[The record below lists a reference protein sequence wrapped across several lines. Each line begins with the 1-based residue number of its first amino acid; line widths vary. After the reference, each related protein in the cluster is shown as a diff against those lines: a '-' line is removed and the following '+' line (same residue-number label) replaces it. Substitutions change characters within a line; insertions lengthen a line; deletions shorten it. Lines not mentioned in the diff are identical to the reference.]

1 MKKIIKL
8 FVVLVIVIGVVCGC
22 KKVDKQDKLSIVT
35 TNFASYDFVRAIVKD
50 NKNVEVKM
58 LLKPGS
64 DMHSYEPTPK
74 DIISIEESDLFVY
87 NGGESEEWVDDILG
101 DIDTKNTKIVKMMD
115 LVNLSEEE
123 VIEGMESEEEEEESD
138 EKEYDEHVW
147 SSPANAIKIIRS
159 LEGDIIK
166 MDVTSSKLYED
177 SASEYISKLEEI
189 DKNIKEVVSNSKRKT
204 IVFGDRFPLRYFV
217 DEYGLKYYA
226 AFPGCSEQTE
236 ASSKTISYL
245 IEKVKKEKIPVVFH
259 IELSSDKIS
268 KTISKETGAKVKEF
282 NAVHN
287 ISKDDF
293 NDGVTY
299 VDLMNKNIK
308 VLKEAL
314 N

>member
-1 MKKIIKL
+1 MKNIIKL

-22 KKVDKQDKLSIVT
+22 KKVEKQDKLSIVT

-87 NGGESEEWVDDILG
+87 NGGESEEWVDDILD
-101 DIDTKNTKIVKMMD
+101 DIDTKNTQIVKMMD

-123 VIEGMESEEEEEESD
+123 VIEGMESDEEESE

-147 SSPANAIKIIRS
+147 TSPANAIKIIRS

-166 MDVTSSKLYED
+166 MDVTGSKLYED
-177 SASEYISKLEEI
+177 SANEYISKLEEI
-189 DKNIKEVVSNSKRKT
+189 DKDIKEIVSNSKRKT

-268 KTISKETGAKVKEF
+268 KTISKETGVKVKEF

-299 VDLMNKNIK
+299 VDLMNENIK

>member
-1 MKKIIKL
+1 MKNIIKL
-8 FVVLVIVIGVVCGC
+8 FIVLVIVIGIVCGC
-22 KKVDKQDKLSIVT
+22 KKVEKQDKLSIVT
-35 TNFASYDFVRAIVKD
+35 TNFTSYDFVRAIVKD

-74 DIISIEESDLFVY
+74 DIISIEDSDLFVY
-87 NGGESEEWVDDILG
+87 NGGESEEWVDDILD
-101 DIDTKNTKIVKMMD
+101 DIDTKNTQIVKMMD

-123 VIEGMESEEEEEESD
+123 VIEGMESDEEESE

-147 SSPANAIKIIRS
+147 TSPANAIKIIRS

-166 MDVTSSKLYED
+166 MDVTGSKLYED
-177 SASEYISKLEEI
+177 SANEYISKLEEI
-189 DKNIKEVVSNSKRKT
+189 DKDIKEIVSNAKRKT

-268 KTISKETGAKVKEF
+268 KTISKETGVKVKEF

-299 VDLMNKNIK
+299 VDLMNENIK

>member
-1 MKKIIKL
+1 MKNIIKL

-22 KKVDKQDKLSIVT
+22 KKVEKQDKLSIVT

-87 NGGESEEWVDDILG
+87 NGGESEEWVDDILD
-101 DIDTKNTKIVKMMD
+101 DIDTKNTQIVKMMD

-123 VIEGMESEEEEEESD
+123 VIEGMESDEEES
-138 EKEYDEHVW
+138 EENEYDEHVW
-147 SSPANAIKIIRS
+147 TSPANAIKIIRS

-166 MDVTSSKLYED
+166 MDVTGSKLYED
-177 SASEYISKLEEI
+177 SANEYISKLEEI
-189 DKNIKEVVSNSKRKT
+189 DNDIKEIVSNSKRKT

-299 VDLMNKNIK
+299 VDLMNENIK